1 MEINAYTVNS
11 SNLAT
16 NSALSANKSSLGMN
30 DFLNLLVAQM
40 KNQDSL
46 NPMDNTEFV
55 SQLAQFSSLQAMSNL
70 EEMSRQSQATSLI
83 GKTVVVANYDNKGEV
98 VVTEGVVE
106 KVTIY
111 GGETYLFVDGK
122 AFDLSNVMEIK
133 AKEDSNVVEET
144 LGNILDEMIIM
155 NSKETETNT
164 ETGVDAENSEQS
176 K

>member
-1 MEINAYTVNS
+1 MEINAYNVNS
-11 SNLAT
+11 SALAT
-16 NSALSANKSSLGMN
+16 NSALSADNSTLGMN

-70 EEMSRQSQATSLI
+70 EERSKQSQATSLI
-83 GKTVVVANYDNKGEV
+83 GKTVVVADIDKKGDLE
-98 VVTEGVVE
+98 VTEGVVE
-106 KVTIY
+106 KVTIF

-122 AFDLSNVMEIK
+122 AFDLANVMEIK

-144 LGNILDEMIIM
+144 LGKILNEMVTM

-164 ETGVDAENSEQS
+164 ETSVDTENSEQS
-176 K
+176 E

>member
-1 MEINAYTVNS
+1 MEINAYNVNS
-11 SNLAT
+11 TTLAT
-16 NSALSANKSSLGMN
+16 NSVSANSSSLGMN

-70 EEMSRQSQATSLI
+70 EERSKQSQATSLI
-83 GKTVVVANYDNKGEV
+83 GKTVVMANYDNKGDLEI
-98 VVTEGVVE
+98 TEGVVE

-111 GGETYLFVDGK
+111 GGETYLYVDGE
-122 AFDLSNVMEIK
+122 AFDLSNIMEIK

-155 NSKETETNT
+155 NSKETEN

-176 K
+176 E

>member
-1 MEINAYTVNS
+1 MEINAYNVNS
-11 SNLAT
+11 STLAT
-16 NSALSANKSSLGMN
+16 NSVSANSSSLGMN

-70 EEMSRQSQATSLI
+70 EERSKQSQATSLI
-83 GKTVVVANYDNKGEV
+83 GKTVVMANYDNKGDLEI
-98 VVTEGVVE
+98 TEGVVE
-106 KVTIY
+106 KVTIF

-122 AFDLSNVMEIK
+122 AFDLANVMEIK

-144 LGNILDEMIIM
+144 LGKILDEMVTM

-164 ETGVDAENSEQS
+164 ETSVDAENSEQS
-176 K
+176 E